1 MNTHAHYHTH
11 VNTHLCNCGR
21 THISAHT
28 HVHEYNVASAQVSSK
43 TIPVPMTVPRAA
55 SPVAQRTRSK
65 QQRATWENTP
75 WGVADKDIADLLD
88 FLRKSE
94 DPWERSL
101 IPAVEKDAID
111 RQVKR
116 AKKAAV

>member
-11 VNTHLCNCGR
+11 VNTHFCGCGR
-21 THISAHT
+21 THVSAHT
-28 HVHEYNVASAQVSSK
+28 HVHEYDVVTTNAVTASPPVKQVA
-43 TIPVPMTVPRAA
+43 RAA

-75 WGVADKDIADLLD
+75 WGVADADIADLLD
-88 FLRKSE
+88 FLRKSD

-101 IPAVEKDAID
+101 IPAVEKDAIS
-111 RQVKR
+111 RQAKR
-116 AKKAAV
+116 SKKSI